1 MIAAFVKLLIR
12 PPITGTTKKA
22 IFEYPYLSQTVF
34 IVAIDTGTAYLSQT
48 VFIVAIDTGTAPKPN
63 PVCPTAITAAS

>member
-34 IVAIDTGTAYLSQT
+34 IVAIDTGTA
-48 VFIVAIDTGTAPKPN
+48 PKPN